1 MDFSWIY
8 YIARAKLMLDKKE
21 IGRLTIRQFLE
32 LYQAYKDTFDTELIL
47 MLARKTYA
55 DIKKQQDAEEEWL

>member
-32 LYQAYKDTFDTELIL
+32 LYQAYKDTFDIELIL

>member
-1 MDFSWIY
+1 
-8 YIARAKLMLDKKE
+8 MLDKKE

-32 LYQAYKDTFDTELIL
+32 LYQAYKDTFDIELIL
-47 MLARKTYA
+47 MSARKTYA

>member
-1 MDFSWIY
+1 LNFSWIY

-32 LYQAYKDTFDTELIL
+32 LYQAYKDTFDIELIL